1 MDNEAPVAVAPAAGP
16 LRVLVLGAGVIGSVY
31 AGRLLQAG
39 HHVVMLARVQAT
51 GYLAVLFEVVYTI
64 TDIPLRPLDRIL
76 PTIRLGA
83 GFAFPLSFPVLLIAL
98 YIVRS
103 QVASL

>member
-1 MDNEAPVAVAPAAGP
+1 MSPLGTTLSTILWVAIALLFARMIIGYV
-16 LRVLVLGAGVIGSVY
+16 VL
-31 AGRLLQAG
+31 
-39 HHVVMLARVQAT
+39 LARVQAT

>member
-1 MDNEAPVAVAPAAGP
+1 MMPGAILRQPP
-16 LRVLVLGAGVIGSVY
+16 RVLT
-31 AGRLLQAG
+31 QAQRE
-39 HHVVMLARVQAT
+39 AYFAT

-64 TDIPLRPLDRIL
+64 TDIPLRPLDPIL